1 MTNHTTQPQTR
12 RSHVDHHGRGPTPS
26 ALGAPVA
33 ELRNVTKRYGD
44 VLALDD
50 VDLQVRPGEVLALL
64 GPNGAG
70 KTTAVSLLLG
80 LMRPTSGTATLFG
93 SSPTD
98 MAAKVR
104 IGAMLQTSGVPAT
117 LTVREHI
124 QSFANYYPNP
134 MPIDEA
140 IARTSLSEVAHRLY
154 GKLSGGQKQRLHFA
168 LAMVGN
174 PDLLFLDEPTT
185 GLDVQSRREF
195 WRQVRSFLAGGRT
208 VVLTTHNLE
217 EADALADRIVVLN
230 HGRILAE
237 GTPAAIKSKTSGRR
251 IKAVTTL
258 SDTELL
264 ALPDVVTFERVGAAV
279 ELLSTAAE
287 GTVRALQDS
296 DPNLSGLEVTGV
308 GLEEAFLS
316 LTRDGGDSPASAT
329 SATSTTTKGATA

>member
-1 MTNHTTQPQTR
+1 MHTRTRQP
-12 RSHVDHHGRGPTPS
+12 HVAHSGSGTAPS

-33 ELRNVTKRYGD
+33 ELRNATKRYGD
-44 VLALDD
+44 VLALDA

-134 MPIDEA
+134 MPVDEA
-140 IARTSLSEVAHRLY
+140 IARTSLTEVAHRLY

-174 PDLLFLDEPTT
+174 PDLLFLDEPTS
-185 GLDVQSRREF
+185 GLDVESRREF
-195 WRQVRSFLAGGRT
+195 WRQVRSFLANGRT

-217 EADALADRIVVLN
+217 EADSLADRIVVLN

-237 GTPAAIKSKTSGRR
+237 GTPAAIKSKTAGRR
-251 IKAVTTL
+251 VRAVTGL
-258 SDTELL
+258 SDAELV
-264 ALPDVVTFERVGAAV
+264 ALPGVVSFERVGAAV
-279 ELLSTAAE
+279 ELLSSAAE
-287 GTVRALQDS
+287 STVRALQLS
-296 DPNLSGLEVTGV
+296 DKYLSGLEVTGV

-316 LTRDGGDSPASAT
+316 LTRNGGNSPATAA
-329 SATSTTTKGATA
+329 ATSTTTNGARA